1 VFTVFDEGNA
11 EFIKAG
17 VKEYWIIH
25 PVKKIVTIFLLNRG
39 NIIAR
44 RLRLRR

>member
-1 VFTVFDEGNA
+1 VYTVFDEEND

-17 VKEYWIIH
+17 VKAYWIIH
-25 PVKKIVTIFLLNRG
+25 PVEKTVTIFLLNRG

-44 RLRLRR
+44 